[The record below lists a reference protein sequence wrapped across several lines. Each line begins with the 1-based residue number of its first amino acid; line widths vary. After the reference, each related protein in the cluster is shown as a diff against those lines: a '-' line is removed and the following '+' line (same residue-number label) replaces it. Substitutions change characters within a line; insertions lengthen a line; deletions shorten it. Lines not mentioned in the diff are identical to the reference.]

1 MSRILSDLLGAKE
14 PLFTQTL
21 QELESA
27 SNSSG
32 IDINLA
38 TEIDQKGQAKIRE
51 LGLDPSDT
59 SSKELYHALQG
70 LTARHDMFLS
80 QIMGVD
86 DPMNVEE
93 VLSKVTNMINRLPL
107 TRTAWVLKHAA
118 ARKLLKEM
126 PPKKVM
132 KQLGYRSVDSMLKRE
147 NIAELF
153 GALRFIETSDWLH
166 KFIRSY
172 KKLRPQDF
180 ESRDVEV
187 VTLSQER
194 WEMLTRTFVNSKR
207 RNVTHLKELGVV
219 VIMPMPLKQMK
230 GVGLAVLMMVMH
242 YLDEIR
248 AYSAYFKLAQV
259 RSDFSAIL
267 IKTLIYDPKNT
278 VTMIGQPIHWR
289 VLRRHFGSAASRRHP
304 EIFEPHVQ
312 PEDLR
317 GQRAPEVLYRL
328 EPALKFWEDMD
339 WVGVLEDNSR
349 PVSFNLMDNAISYC
363 NGLKFGE
370 QSIYSL
376 QTSLW
381 NELLARYMCHE
392 KLEASVLKQLDDNEA
407 LLTISEG
414 DL

>member
-153 GALRFIETSDWLH
+153 GALRL
-166 KFIRSY
+166 
-172 KKLRPQDF
+172 
-180 ESRDVEV
+180 
-187 VTLSQER
+187 
-194 WEMLTRTFVNSKR
+194 
-207 RNVTHLKELGVV
+207 
-219 VIMPMPLKQMK
+219 
-230 GVGLAVLMMVMH
+230 
-242 YLDEIR
+242 
-248 AYSAYFKLAQV
+248 
-259 RSDFSAIL
+259 
-267 IKTLIYDPKNT
+267 
-278 VTMIGQPIHWR
+278 
-289 VLRRHFGSAASRRHP
+289 
-304 EIFEPHVQ
+304 
-312 PEDLR
+312 
-317 GQRAPEVLYRL
+317 
-328 EPALKFWEDMD
+328 
-339 WVGVLEDNSR
+339 
-349 PVSFNLMDNAISYC
+349 
-363 NGLKFGE
+363 
-370 QSIYSL
+370 
-376 QTSLW
+376 
-381 NELLARYMCHE
+381 
-392 KLEASVLKQLDDNEA
+392 
-407 LLTISEG
+407 
-414 DL
+414 